1 MNIARYIL
9 PSLLPLAGMAQSGSP
24 YPQDLFR
31 NPLEIPI
38 TLAGNFGECRPGH
51 FHSGLDIRT
60 QGREDLPVFAAAEGY
75 ISRIKTDKGGF
86 GHAIYITHPN
96 GYTTLYA
103 HLNKYIPFLQTYLR
117 KQQYEKKRWDVD
129 LTLTPTQFPVKK
141 GQQIAWSGNT
151 GSSSA
156 PHLHFEIRNS
166 ETEHPLNPQLFG
178 LKVEDD
184 IAPTIREVVF
194 YGRSVYEGTP
204 ITVAVEKQGARYKPV
219 RSGGRVRMDN
229 DTVSVQDG
237 LVGVG
242 INVDDYMNG
251 SDNTITFYTARL
263 YLDGQQ
269 VSKVTM
275 DDIGYDESRY
285 VNAYTDH
292 KTRQQTKKWVQCM
305 FKLPGNKLGRIYKFS
320 GNDGRID
327 LSGTAPHELR
337 IEVTDNNGNT
347 STASMYVAPR
357 LPDDAPAADGDCTAF
372 KQGRV
377 NEYSD
382 PGISFTI
389 DERQLYDDIC
399 LEVKATPDPASL
411 SDKYQVHY
419 PYIPL
424 HHYFDMRLKPNKT
437 IPFDLRSK
445 VVLMYSDGKDADGKE
460 AESVEKGWYKASV
473 RNFGTYWLAI
483 DTTAPVITS
492 VHKKKADLSR
502 LKQLT
507 LTAKDDITSVR
518 SFSGTIDD
526 EWVCFEQHGNSFF
539 YEFDEHCMKGRHEL
553 IFKAEDDNG
562 NERTYKLEFSR

>member
-1 MNIARYIL
+1 M
-9 PSLLPLAGMAQSGSP
+9 LPLVCAAQEPGSP

-31 NPLEIPI
+31 NPLDIPI
-38 TLAGNFGECRPGH
+38 SLAGNFGECRPGH

-60 QGREDLPVFAAAEGY
+60 QGREDLPVYAAAEGY

-117 KQQYEKKRWDVD
+117 QQQYERKRWDVD
-129 LTLTPTQFPVKK
+129 ISLKPSQFPVRK

-178 LKVEDD
+178 LRVEDD

-194 YGRSVYEGTP
+194 YGSNVYEGAP
-204 ITVAVEKQGARYKPV
+204 ITVAMAKQGSRYKPT
-219 RSGGRVRMDN
+219 RAGNSRLRMNN
-229 DTVSVQDG
+229 DTLEVQEG

-251 SDNTITFYTARL
+251 SENTITFYIARL
-263 YLDGQQ
+263 FLDGEQ

-292 KTRQQTKKWVQCM
+292 KTRQQTKRWVQCM
-305 FKLPGNKLGRIYKFS
+305 FKVPGNKLTRIYKFS
-320 GNDGRID
+320 GSDGRID
-327 LSGTAPHELR
+327 LTDKATHELK
-337 IEVTDNNGNT
+337 IEITDNNGNT
-347 STASMYVAPR
+347 STATMYVSPCIR
-357 LPDDAPAADGDCTAF
+357 EEAPAADAECTPF
-372 KQGRV
+372 RVGKV
-377 NEYSD
+377 NEYSG

-399 LEVKATPDPASL
+399 LSVRSTPDAAAL
-411 SDKYQVHY
+411 SEKYRVHY

-424 HHYFDMRLKPNKT
+424 HHYFDLKVKPSKT

-445 VVLMYSDGKDADGKE
+445 VALMYTDGKDTDGKE
-460 AESVEKGWYKASV
+460 AASVENGWYKASV
-473 RNFGTYWLAI
+473 RNFGTYWLAL
-483 DTTAPVITS
+483 DTTAPVIRS
-492 VHKKKADLSR
+492 VHKNGADLSR

-507 LTAKDDITSVR
+507 LTVKDDMTSVR
-518 SFSGTIDD
+518 SFSGTIDG

-539 YEFDEHCMKGRHEL
+539 YEFDEHCTRGRHEL
-553 IFKAEDDNG
+553 VFKAEDENG
-562 NERTYKLEFSR
+562 NKATYKLDLSR